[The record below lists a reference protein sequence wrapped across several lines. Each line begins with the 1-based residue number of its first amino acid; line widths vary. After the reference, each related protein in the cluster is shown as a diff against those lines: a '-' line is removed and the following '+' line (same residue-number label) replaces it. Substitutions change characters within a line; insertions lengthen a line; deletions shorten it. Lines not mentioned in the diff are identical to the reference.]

1 MTNTNQMS
9 AGFSRMPVPS
19 VKKYIWM
26 AGIPLILILA
36 VFGLGLLSFCLVV
49 SAWGETDREIMASL
63 EQKYTG
69 KEISLVYEEN
79 EYIWN
84 GEFASGSVESLSME
98 QVMPGEQD
106 ASSVLY
112 SKMPVMVDGAE
123 EEYLIYQKADSQN
136 LYVMV
141 NNCELDV
148 LLEMEPVQ

>member
-1 MTNTNQMS
+1 MLFRS
-9 AGFSRMPVPS
+9 P
-19 VKKYIWM
+19 
-26 AGIPLILILA
+26 GITC
-36 VFGLGLLSFCLVV
+36 SM
-49 SAWGETDREIMASL
+49 D
-63 EQKYTG
+63 
-69 KEISLVYEEN
+69 N

-98 QVMPGEQD
+98 QVMPGDQD